1 MKDRKPNSPLL
12 FHDDDLKE
20 TIEKKTEKNTD
31 FQWTKKLNRKI
42 AVYLN
47 PKSIELTEDEKKK
60 KIGTII
66 ITLIILVL
74 IISSYYFL
82 IYAPSQEAL
91 EKAKIEKVNELHSLY
106 CGSLSV
112 NADVNRLEHEI
123 ESSNNRYEVEKINI
137 IKPATKAWREHH
149 NKSILLGTDNFNRTM
164 VVSSENNSKMIIS
177 IEQAHE
183 IVNTKGAYELSKI
196 SFEMPTTVSVPILIK
211 RLQAGG
217 GLLSVGS
224 IVDIYT
230 IHNDNKTSNETN
242 TIKGCTVVS
251 VLRCEESG
259 TIESEYSSTHTCS
272 RKYFKPKWR
281 FKNITTNVLEIIKS
295 SLAVGN
301 DGQTTLSLLDNYGVR
316 LSNCEREINLADLD
330 ANYIILVEI
339 PDDDVN
345 YVLENMDQ
353 IILTI
358 PTRNAPD
365 WMMNEISST
374 YK

>member
-1 MKDRKPNSPLL
+1 M
-12 FHDDDLKE
+12 
-20 TIEKKTEKNTD
+20 
-31 FQWTKKLNRKI
+31 
-42 AVYLN
+42 
-47 PKSIELTEDEKKK
+47 
-60 KIGTII
+60 
-66 ITLIILVL
+66 
-74 IISSYYFL
+74 

-106 CGSLSV
+106 CGPLSV

-137 IKPATKAWREHH
+137 IKPAAKAWREHH

-196 SFEMPTTVSVPILIK
+196 SFEMPTTVSVPILIT
-211 RLQAGG
+211 RLQEGG

-259 TIESEYSSTHTCS
+259 TIESEYSSTHNLVQG
-272 RKYFKPKWR
+272 
-281 FKNITTNVLEIIKS
+281 NISNPNEDSKTFTTNVLEIIKS
-295 SLAVGN
+295 SLAGGN

-339 PDDDVN
+339 P
-345 YVLENMDQ
+345 
-353 IILTI
+353 
-358 PTRNAPD
+358 
-365 WMMNEISST
+365 MMMM
-374 YK
+374 